1 MMRNVCL
8 VNNKSVK
15 GLKNLHFQEHAT
27 LDILIFKS
35 CTFLVFVFISF
46 LCKFVIYS
54 ECKSSD
60 KKLKFLFKYH
70 LLLKEY
76 KI

>member
-1 MMRNVCL
+1 MVALKYDKQCEMLV

-15 GLKNLHFQEHAT
+15 GVKNLHFQTHAT

-35 CTFLVFVFISF
+35 RMFLVFVFIDF

-54 ECKSSD
+54 EHKSGD
-60 KKLKFLFKYH
+60 KKLKFLS
-70 LLLKEY
+70 
-76 KI
+76 